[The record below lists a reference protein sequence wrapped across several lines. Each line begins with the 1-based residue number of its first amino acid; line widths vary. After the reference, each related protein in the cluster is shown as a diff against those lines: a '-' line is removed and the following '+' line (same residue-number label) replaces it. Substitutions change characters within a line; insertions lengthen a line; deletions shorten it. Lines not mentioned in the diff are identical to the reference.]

1 MRDLL
6 SIVEAAESKNKL
18 VNAKLPY
25 GIKDLEPVMSKDTL
39 NYHHGKLAQSYAD
52 RFNKDEG
59 DSDFN
64 LAGNYLHNLFFPQLQ
79 APTGGNKPHGISL
92 ELINKKYKSF
102 SEFQDQILKNAMS
115 IQGSGWI
122 YMSQSGDIKIIKN
135 HQIKKDI
142 ALLIDWWEHA
152 WALDYQSDKKSY
164 LENIW
169 RIINWDIVNTRL

>member
-6 SIVEAAESKNKL
+6 SIVEAAESLNKL

-64 LAGNYLHNLFFPQLQ
+64 LAGNYLHNLFFPQFILYVSILRMRDLRVFDNFSN
-79 APTGGNKPHGISL
+79 GG
-92 ELINKKYKSF
+92 SF
-102 SEFQDQILKNAMS
+102 RDVF
-115 IQGSGWI
+115 
-122 YMSQSGDIKIIKN
+122 
-135 HQIKKDI
+135 
-142 ALLIDWWEHA
+142 
-152 WALDYQSDKKSY
+152 
-164 LENIW
+164 
-169 RIINWDIVNTRL
+169 